1 MLELVGSAI
10 VLGWPVLVVL
20 FCLLVYFQFGLKDP
34 QVRQRAVFKTFIGII
49 AALLALM
56 AIENF
61 KVSFFGNSRLVPVS
75 LVLITALAFM
85 MGIYFKNI
93 GALLKIGGFMFLVA
107 AALSGYGNWL
117 PQVEGG
123 FPPPEVKLDFSGMS
137 PLQLA
142 DEGEKIIFGGIG
154 QSRVQGAIGKG
165 QCPLCHGF
173 NKGFLSERAPNLFGI
188 ADRSKE
194 RLEDP
199 RYSKG
204 NPEARDT
211 VDKEAFPGAGTAETV
226 QEYIAE
232 SHACP
237 SCFVVEEFG
246 LKGSNDRESQMPRIH
261 KPPISLTLGELAAV
275 DTWMYVREGKEPPT
289 FDEILASYEKFIPEA
304 DRPKAATDVEAPAA
318 GGVLATGEEVAGPA
332 EVDIGGRE
340 HGDAPVPMVMVVP
353 REERTAVGRGDSL
366 ALEAPGEAGVVLQGL
381 ELGLGERVVV
391 RDARAA
397 ERSRDAEVGEEL
409 CRALRRHRGSAIRV
423 ECQDLGVHLVLATG
437 LLDQVAR
444 KPRIL
449 AVGDHPPHRITTV
462 EIQ

>member
-1 MLELVGSAI
+1 VLELLGAGI
-10 VLGWPVLVVL
+10 VLGWPVLVGL
-20 FCLLVYFQFGLKDP
+20 FGLLLYFQFGLKDP

-49 AALLALM
+49 AALMALM
-56 AIENF
+56 AIENY
-61 KVSFFGNSRLVPVS
+61 KVNFFGNSRLLPVS
-75 LVLITALAFM
+75 LVLVTALAFM

-107 AALSGYGNWL
+107 PALSGYGNWL

-123 FPPPEVKLDFSGMS
+123 FPPPVVKLDFGGMS

-154 QSRVQGAIGKG
+154 QSKVQGAIGKG

-188 ADRSKE
+188 PDKAKE

-211 VDKEAFPGAGTAETV
+211 VEKESFPGAGTAEGV

-237 SCFVVEEFG
+237 NCFVVEGFG
-246 LKGSNDRESQMPRIH
+246 LQGSNDRESQMPKIH

-275 DTWMYVREGKEPPT
+275 DTWLYVREGKEPPT

-304 DRPKAATDVEAPAA
+304 DRPKSATDVEAPAG
-318 GGVLATGEEVAGPA
+318 GGVLASGEEPVDKILTKAACVTCHTIPGIEGAIGKIGPKLEEGTSA
-332 EVDIGGRE
+332 PRRLRSPEYKSSPGGGKAKSVRE
-340 HGDAPVPMVMVVP
+340 YVTESILNPSAFVVP
-353 REERTAVGRGDSL
+353 GFPDNQMPKEFGK
-366 ALEAPGEAGVVLQGL
+366 
-381 ELGLGERVVV
+381 
-391 RDARAA
+391 
-397 ERSRDAEVGEEL
+397 
-409 CRALRRHRGSAIRV
+409 
-423 ECQDLGVHLVLATG
+423 
-437 LLDQVAR
+437 LLDAG
-444 KPRIL
+444 
-449 AVGDHPPHRITTV
+449 AVNKIVDYLSQLEEGKEPPPIT
-462 EIQ
+462 